1 MTIAKNDRPRCSI
14 ASGCGL
20 AGRLRIMRHDTW
32 NAINANPGV
41 AGAVLL
47 VVFVAVM
54 AWVWWPSG
62 FLLP

>member
-1 MTIAKNDRPRCSI
+1 
-14 ASGCGL
+14 
-20 AGRLRIMRHDTW
+20 MRHDTW

-47 VVFVAVM
+47 VLFVAVM

-62 FLLP
+62 LLLP